1 MILNILLLLLSLAM
15 LYFGAEGLVRGSSS
29 LAIRAKVSPLVVG
42 LTIVAFGTSSPELVV
57 SLNATLAG
65 QGDISI
71 GNVVGSNIF
80 NICVILGIAAII
92 QPMNVRKQLTQIDVP
107 IMIGVAALF
116 TAMFWHGHLSRIAG
130 AILFIGIIA
139 YTVFSI
145 IYAKKEG
152 KKHPESLEEFDSFKA
167 SKSVWLDLLY
177 IAIGLVILIIASNL
191 LVKSSV
197 FIAKAMGVSEAVIG
211 LTIIAAGTSMP
222 ELATSIVAAI
232 RKNPEIAIGNVVG
245 SNIFNILSILGISSL
260 IKPISAP
267 NVNYID
273 LLVMLAVSVVLL
285 PLMRHKYK
293 ISRGEGIFLF
303 LIYIGYTIY
312 LLRNIAA

>member
-80 NICVILGIAAII
+80 NICVILGIAAMI
-92 QPMNVRKQLTQIDVP
+92 QPMNVRKQLTKIDVP
-107 IMIGVAALF
+107 IMIAVAALF
-116 TAMFWHGHLSRIAG
+116 TVMFWHGHLSRIAG

-152 KKHPESLEEFDSFKA
+152 KKDPESLEEFDEFKA

-177 IAIGLVILIIASNL
+177 IVIGLVILIIASNL
-191 LVKSSV
+191 LVESSV
-197 FIAKAMGVSEAVIG
+197 FIAKAMGISEAVIG

-260 IKPISAP
+260 VKPISAP

-273 LLVMLAVSVVLL
+273 LLIMLSVSVLL
-285 PLMRHKYK
+285 LIMMRYKYK
-293 ISRGEGIFLF
+293 ISRADGAFSFI
-303 LIYIGYTIY
+303 IYIGYTFF

>member
-1 MILNILLLLLSLAM
+1 MLSLAM

-80 NICVILGIAAII
+80 NICVILGIAAMI
-92 QPMNVRKQLTQIDVP
+92 QPMNVRKQLTKIDVP
-107 IMIGVAALF
+107 IMIAAAALF
-116 TAMFWHGHLSRIAG
+116 TVMFWHGHLSRIDG
-130 AILFIGIIA
+130 AILFFGVIA

-145 IYAKKEG
+145 IYAKKES
-152 KKHPESLEEFDSFKA
+152 KNDPESIEDFDELKA
-167 SKSVWLDLLY
+167 SKSIWLDILY
-177 IAIGLVILIIASNL
+177 IVIGLVILIIASNL
-191 LVKSSV
+191 LVESSV

-245 SNIFNILSILGISSL
+245 SNIFNIMSILGISSL
-260 IKPISAP
+260 VKPISAP
-267 NVNYID
+267 NVNYVD
-273 LLVMLAVSVVLL
+273 LLVMLAISVVLL

-293 ISRGEGIFLF
+293 ISRGEGLFLF
-303 LIYIGYTIY
+303 LIYVGYTIY

>member
-1 MILNILLLLLSLAM
+1 MTLNILLLLLSLAM

-80 NICVILGIAAII
+80 NICVILGLAAII

-116 TAMFWHGHLSRIAG
+116 TVMFWHGHLSRIAG
-130 AILFIGIIA
+130 AILFVGIIA

-145 IYAKKEG
+145 IYAKKES
-152 KKHPESLEEFDSFKA
+152 KKDPESLEEFDSFKA

-177 IAIGLVILIIASNL
+177 IVIGLVILIIASNL
-191 LVKSSV
+191 LVESSV

-260 IKPISAP
+260 VKPISAP

-273 LLVMLAVSVVLL
+273 LLIMLSVSVLL
-285 PLMRHKYK
+285 LLMMRYKYK
-293 ISRGEGIFLF
+293 ISRVDGAFSFI
-303 LIYIGYTIY
+303 IYIGYTFF

>member
-1 MILNILLLLLSLAM
+1 MILNILLLLLSLTL

-42 LTIVAFGTSSPELVV
+42 LTIVAFGTSSPEFIV

-92 QPMNVRKQLTQIDVP
+92 QPMNVRKQLTKIDVP
-107 IMIGVAALF
+107 IMIAVAALF
-116 TAMFWHGHLSRIAG
+116 TVMFWNGHLSRIAG
-130 AILFIGIIA
+130 AILFVGIIT

-152 KKHPESLEEFDSFKA
+152 KKDPESLDEFNEFKA

-177 IAIGLVILIIASNL
+177 IVIGLVILIIASNL
-191 LVKSSV
+191 LVESSV
-197 FIAKAMGVSEAVIG
+197 FIAKAMGISEAVIG

-245 SNIFNILSILGISSL
+245 SNIFNILSILGFSSL
-260 IKPISAP
+260 VKPITAP

-273 LLVMLAVSVVLL
+273 LLVMLTVSVLL
-285 PLMRHKYK
+285 LITMRYKYK
-293 ISRGEGIFLF
+293 ISRADGAFSFI
-303 LIYIGYTIY
+303 IYIGYTFF